1 MFEVRGLG
9 WCDWGGGMTGGCGCF
24 SGFGDVRGFACGA
37 ERNESWKSRS
47 ANDGCGARG
56 GGRLVSLELMARAAR
71 LLAPTAVAE
80 DTQEGNELQRNR
92 GDRHEH
98 AFDAFRRVFQICFF
112 FVDQRGLLRGA
123 VDAPVFFEIEMA
135 RVAGAAVSLLVPAL
149 RAGIDQRVMAMGAE
163 VRRFGIGVL
172 AFGADAGCKRWFG
185 ADRCDRVH
193 LFSRVF

>member
-1 MFEVRGLG
+1 MFADLRVARKGTKAGNRGVR
-9 WCDWGGGMTGGCGCF
+9 TT
-24 SGFGDVRGFACGA
+24 VA
-37 ERNESWKSRS
+37 ERVV
-47 ANDGCGARG
+47 

-123 VDAPVFFEIEMA
+123 VDAPVFFGIEVA

-185 ADRCDRVH
+185 LIDVTGFICSAE
-193 LFSRVF
+193 FSN